1 MTIEK
6 AIEMIDDYLM
16 EPNSINNDWVEVLKM
31 CRAAL
36 IERLKENGCTCEN
49 I

>member
-1 MTIEK
+1 MTVEK

-16 EPNSINNDWVEVLKM
+16 EPNSINGDWVKVLKM

-36 IERLKENGCTCEN
+36 EEKLQDDKNT
-49 I
+49 